1 MATISAMSETPSY
14 GEIPAP
20 PGLRDRVACLWRFRQ
35 ADAPASPVRILPD
48 GHVDLIWDGRALFVA
63 GPDTAAAMAD
73 VEAGVVLT
81 GMRLAPGVGANLL
94 GLPLH
99 HLANR
104 RVALAELWGTRA
116 NRAGD
121 ALAEGRNPQA
131 ALLALCDGVVVDRRM
146 QQLFRFLQTEEAARV
161 TGLAAAL
168 GFSERS
174 LRRRCQDA
182 FGYGAKTLDR
192 ILRLQRFLKLAP
204 HHPGLTAAALA
215 AGYGDAQHLARD
227 TQQLVGLSPR
237 ALLAGHG
244 R

>member
-1 MATISAMSETPSY
+1 
-14 GEIPAP
+14 
-20 PGLRDRVACLWRFRQ
+20 
-35 ADAPASPVRILPD
+35 
-48 GHVDLIWDGRALFVA
+48 
-63 GPDTAAAMAD
+63 
-73 VEAGVVLT
+73 
-81 GMRLAPGVGANLL
+81 
-94 GLPLH
+94 
-99 HLANR
+99 
-104 RVALAELWGTRA
+104 LWGTRA